1 MMYPPGQRTEGS
13 LLRMLH
19 YDERAGRT
27 FEGLGSQGGDP
38 LAPTARTMSHRSFRS
53 PAILTWNI
61 QAALR
66 R

>member
-1 MMYPPGQRTEGS
+1 MMYPQGQRTEGS
-13 LLRMLH
+13 LLQMLH

-27 FEGLGSQGGDP
+27 SEMVGSPGGDP

-53 PAILTWNI
+53 PAIFTWNI
-61 QAALR
+61 RAALR